1 MVRADHTRS
10 RVPFEFVGRARV
22 FCDRAL
28 STNEP
33 TLEAIKRIYGILA
46 ARARRSPIPR
56 KELLVEAATAWRREI
71 PDFGK
76 LDRQI
81 EIKRNSLRLVEV
93 RIGGGAVRYPG
104 WVRAEKGIGILL
116 IQLRCAPGQCEMKSE
131 IIGLVGLHALGRWM
145 QRSVDETENALLRDL
160 SALAS
165 QREQLLKHG
174 DRLDD
179 QSFVCYASGGA
190 WVGQV
195 VRMRSERTNTDTRV
209 LGVRSFLNVPHGA
222 LPLAE
227 D

>member
-1 MVRADHTRS
+1 
-10 RVPFEFVGRARV
+10 
-22 FCDRAL
+22 
-28 STNEP
+28 
-33 TLEAIKRIYGILA
+33 
-46 ARARRSPIPR
+46 
-56 KELLVEAATAWRREI
+56 
-71 PDFGK
+71 
-76 LDRQI
+76 
-81 EIKRNSLRLVEV
+81 
-93 RIGGGAVRYPG
+93 
-104 WVRAEKGIGILL
+104 
-116 IQLRCAPGQCEMKSE
+116 MKSE

-209 LGVRSFLNVPHGA
+209 LSVRSFLNVPHGA